1 LNDTI
6 SSGPPTAEKAPPA
19 LKAALVA
26 GATPRAI
33 VPTDFEQ
40 VWRIAQVLVA
50 ADMVPKDFK
59 GSIEKVSIALMHGL
73 EIGLPPMQAI
83 QKIAIINGRPAV
95 WGDAVIGL
103 VQARG
108 ADEYIIEQFEGSL
121 QDGTLKAICKTKR
134 KGKPNEVVRT
144 FSIKQAQRARLWDT
158 REKVKRFRNNQ
169 PVEVLN
175 DSPWYRFPERML
187 QMRARGLC
195 LRDVYAD
202 VLGGLYLAEELIE
215 PGDDAIDVTPPEQQ
229 TVRKAPPPPVNGGVI
244 EGKAEPA
251 KNGNGAAKPA
261 GKDPLDIPEG
271 LRRTEQKQLPGPV
284 EPDEQVEDG
293 SVDEDEWLN
302 SLENAY
308 GGCEDL
314 QSLGEKAVRLAEPM
328 LTKVGDQAW
337 DAAKECFAKH
347 EKRIRETA

>member
-1 LNDTI
+1 
-6 SSGPPTAEKAPPA
+6 
-19 LKAALVA
+19 
-26 GATPRAI
+26 
-33 VPTDFEQ
+33 
-40 VWRIAQVLVA
+40 
-50 ADMVPKDFK
+50 
-59 GSIEKVSIALMHGL
+59 VSIALMHGL

-108 ADEYIIEQFEGSL
+108 ADEYIIEMFEGSL
-121 QDGTLKAICKTKR
+121 QEGSLKAICKTKR
-134 KGKPNEVVRT
+134 KGKPNEVVRS
-144 FSIKQAQRARLWDT
+144 FSIKQAMRARLWDT
-158 REKVKRFRNNQ
+158 REKVKRYRNNQ
-169 PVEVLN
+169 QVDVLN

-215 PGDDAIDVTPPEQQ
+215 PGDDAIDVTPPDQQ
-229 TVRKAPPPPVNGGVI
+229 PVRKAPPPPVTGGVI
-244 EGKAEPA
+244 EAKAEPA

-271 LRRTEQKQLPGPV
+271 LRRTEQKQIAAPV
-284 EPDEQVEDG
+284 QEEQHEEPDDTE
-293 SVDEDEWLN
+293 VDEDEWLN

-308 GGCEDL
+308 GSCEDL
-314 QSLGEKAVRLAEPM
+314 HSLGEKAVLMAEPM
-328 LTKVGDQAW
+328 LQKVGDQAW
-337 DAAKECFAKH
+337 DAAKDMFAKH